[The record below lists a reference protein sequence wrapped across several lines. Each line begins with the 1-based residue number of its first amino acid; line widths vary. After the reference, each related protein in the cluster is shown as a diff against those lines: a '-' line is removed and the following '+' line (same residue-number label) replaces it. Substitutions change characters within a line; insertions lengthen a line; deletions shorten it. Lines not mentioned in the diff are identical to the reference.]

1 MDRIVFLTSRNQQ
14 VLLADCSDCSPEEL
28 AAVIDEVPKHVT
40 TQPAGSVLLLADFSR
55 SVFTKE
61 TVEHLKLAAVFDRP
75 HLKRSAWVLTQNLPK
90 TLYESVRTF
99 SGRQIPTFATR
110 EEALEYLVGPP
121 SFSGMNASIE
131 QK

>member
-1 MDRIVFLTSRNQQ
+1 MDRIVYLTFRNQQ

-40 TQPAGSVLLLADFSR
+40 QHPLGSVLALADFSR
-55 SVFTKE
+55 SKFTKE

-99 SGRQIPTFATR
+99 SGREIPTFETR
-110 EEALEYLVGPP
+110 EEALEYLVSESSPT
-121 SFSGMNASIE
+121 IE
-131 QK
+131 EPK